1 MSIAIS
7 PASPLVALVGGSGFI
22 GTAVAEA
29 FAAAGW
35 RIVAVVRT
43 PENAMHMKPLGDL
56 GQIAARRADVRQPAA
71 LFRALAGANAVVN
84 LAGILEERRA
94 QTYDAI
100 NVQGAGT
107 VAAAAKAAGARA
119 FVQVSAIGADAT
131 SRWAYGRS
139 KGLGEQAVRAAFP
152 TATIVRPG
160 IAYGARDHFTNRL
173 ASTIVSVP
181 APVMP
186 VIAPEVR
193 LQPVFVHNVAAAI
206 LAIVEA
212 QMRAPQPPLYELAG
226 PEIFTMRDLI
236 SWVADFVGVERPL
249 VDTPDLWARLLA
261 KFSFLPGNPITPDQ
275 LDMLQHDNV
284 VTGSFPGFAE
294 LGITPATLATTAPG
308 WLFRYRAGG
317 RFALSA

>member
-35 RIVAVVRT
+35 RIVAVGRT
-43 PENAMHMKPLGDL
+43 PENARHLKPLGDL
-56 GQIAARRADVRQPAA
+56 GQIGARQADVRAPATLA
-71 LFRALAGANAVVN
+71 RALAGADAVVN
-84 LAGILEERRA
+84 LVGIFAERRRQSWA
-94 QTYDAI
+94 DI
-100 NVQGAGT
+100 HIDGARA
-107 VAAAAKAAGARA
+107 VALAAAAVGARA
-119 FVQVSAIGADAT
+119 LVHVSAIGADAH
-131 SRWAYGRS
+131 SNWGYGRS

-160 IAYGARDHFTNRL
+160 IAYGATDRFTNRL
-173 ASTIVSVP
+173 AGTIASLP

-186 VIAPEVR
+186 VIAPEAR

-206 LAIVEA
+206 VQIVTA
-212 QMRAPQPPLYELAG
+212 QMRAPQAPLYELAG
-226 PEIFTMRDLI
+226 PEIFSMRELI
-236 SWVADFVGVERPL
+236 SWIADFLGVDRPL
-249 VDTPDLWARLLA
+249 VDTPDIWARLLA
-261 KFSFLPGNPITPDQ
+261 RFSFLPGSPISASD
-275 LDMLQHDNV
+275 LEMLQHDNV
-284 VTGSFPGFAE
+284 AAGDCPGFTA